1 MWCLPMHSC
10 TLSPLAEETAQAAH
24 DHSDRHLHREPIQP
38 LPMEP
43 MVSDPPPPVSVPPNE
58 SQQGLRSWWSRLAEW
73 NPSLLTV
80 VTLAIATGLRMALTP
95 LWGSGYTF
103 ITYYP
108 AIMFIAVV
116 NGWRHG
122 IVAILVSSALSIGL
136 FLDIQAS
143 ANEQQMALAL
153 FMTASVIIV
162 SLSEAVTRARLRA
175 QAEASLARAQEQRL
189 RLEIEARSK
198 AEETV
203 RASERQMQFVTD
215 HAPVLIAQCG
225 TDGRYRFVNRQYA
238 DLVGRTPE
246 ALIGLHPRDV
256 LSKEDYRQ
264 AAPFMQEALAGR
276 QVKFD
281 QQFLGT
287 ASTGHLLQV
296 TYAPEWDEHGIVTG
310 FIAAIVDIT
319 DRKQAEQARATLA
332 AIVESSEDAIVSK
345 DLNGI
350 ITSWN
355 RGAERL
361 YGYSRQEAV
370 GKSVLLVIPE
380 ERLEEETP
388 ILAQIKRGEAIQQYE
403 TVRRR
408 KDGTL
413 IDIALTV
420 SAIRNDEGR
429 IVGVSKVAHDIT
441 ERKRAE
447 AALRESEERLR
458 LFIEHAPAAIAMFD
472 RQMRYVAVSR
482 RWLAD
487 YALEGEVLG
496 RSHYEIVPDIP
507 DQWRTAYQKGLAGEV
522 MRAEEDRFE
531 RSDGTVYWIRWETR
545 PWRDKAGGIGGIVIF
560 AEDITDGK
568 MAEEALRESEAQHR
582 ATFDNAAVGI
592 AHVGL
597 DGRWLRCND
606 AMCALTGYSRE
617 ELLTKTF
624 TEITHPQ
631 DIEQDW
637 ASIRRLLAGEIETF
651 SMEKRYIRKDGSL
664 IWGNLTVSLLRDVQG
679 SPQHFIS
686 IVQDIQS
693 RKEAQAQL
701 RQFAD
706 NLEQRVEVRTRELAD
721 TQDKLRALTTDL
733 NLTEHRIRKQL
744 ATDLHDYLAQL
755 LVLSRIKLG
764 QAKLEEVP
772 PSARQAMTEVQEV
785 MDRALAYTRTLVAQL
800 SPPILNEF
808 GLLMAL
814 RWLAGQMQRELTV
827 KLEFENDVLPLS
839 EEQSVLLFQSVREL
853 LMNIVKHAG
862 TAEAR
867 ISVTQT
873 GGVLRITVSD
883 RGIGCDAG
891 AAKTKREPGF
901 GLFSIRERMKALGG
915 GFDMQ
920 SVSGQ
925 GTTAILKL
933 PLDQPGARGVASG
946 EEIGAGET
954 IRAAVSDPAAPGL
967 PELPGAAS
975 FLPAPKI
982 RVLLVDDHRM
992 LRQGLRTI
1000 VNGHPGLEVVGE
1012 AGDGLEA
1019 IELTRT
1025 FKPAVVVMDVNMPRC
1040 DGVAATKRITEEFP
1054 GIKIIALS
1062 MHNSPD
1068 IVARMK
1074 QAGAYG
1080 YLTKE
1085 SAGGQLC
1092 RAIVEAALSGPLG
1105 SRGEG
1110 ADVSCGAS

>member
-1 MWCLPMHSC
+1 M
-10 TLSPLAEETAQAAH
+10 A
-24 DHSDRHLHREPIQP
+24 
-38 LPMEP
+38 
-43 MVSDPPPPVSVPPNE
+43 SDPPPSASSSQDE
-58 SQQGLRSWWSRLAEW
+58 IQQGGHSWWARLAEW
-73 NPSLLTV
+73 NPSLLTT
-80 VTLAIATGLRMALTP
+80 VTLAVATGLRMALTP

-108 AIMFIAVV
+108 AIMFIAVA

-122 IVAILVSSALSIGL
+122 VAATLVSSVLTIVL
-136 FLDIQAS
+136 FFDMQAS
-143 ANEQQMALAL
+143 PGEQQTALAL
-153 FMTASVIIV
+153 FITANVIIV

-175 QAEASLARAQEQRL
+175 QAETSLVRAQEQRL
-189 RLEIEARSK
+189 RLEIDARAK

-225 TDGRYRFVNRQYA
+225 TDGRYRFVNQRYA
-238 DLVGRTPE
+238 DLVRRTPE
-246 ALIGLHPRDV
+246 DLIGLHPREV
-256 LSKEDYRQ
+256 LGAEAYQQ
-264 AAPFMQEALAGR
+264 AEPYMREALAGR

-281 QQFLGT
+281 QQFLGA
-287 ASTGHLLQV
+287 ASMGRLLQV
-296 TYAPEWDEHGIVTG
+296 TYAPEWDERGIVTG

-319 DRKQAEQARATLA
+319 ERKQAEQARATLA

-345 DLNGI
+345 DLNGL

-361 YGYSRQEAV
+361 YGYTRQEAV
-370 GKSVLLVIPE
+370 GQSVLLVIPDE
-380 ERLEEETP
+380 QIEEETP
-388 ILAQIKRGEAIQQYE
+388 ILAKIVRGETVQQYE
-403 TVRRR
+403 TIRRR

-487 YALEGEVLG
+487 YGLEGEVLG
-496 RSHYEIVPDIP
+496 RSHYEIFPDIP
-507 DQWRTAYQKGLAGEV
+507 ERWRRAHQEGLAGVV
-522 MRAEEDRFE
+522 MRIEEDRFE
-531 RSDGTVYWIRWETR
+531 RSDGTVYWLRWEVR
-545 PWRDKAGGIGGIVIF
+545 PWRDKAGGIGGIIIF
-560 AEDITDGK
+560 AEDITDSK
-568 MAEEALRESEAQHR
+568 KAEDALRESEAQHR

-606 AMCALTGYSRE
+606 ALCALTGYSRE
-617 ELLTKTF
+617 ELLARTF
-624 TEITHPQ
+624 TEITHPD
-631 DIEQDW
+631 DIEGDW
-637 ASIRRLLAGEIETF
+637 ASVRRLLAGEIETF

-664 IWGNLTVSLLRDVQG
+664 IWGHLTVSLLRDEQG
-679 SPQHFIS
+679 SAHHFIS
-686 IVQDIQS
+686 IIQDIQI

-701 RQFAD
+701 RQLAD
-706 NLEQRVEVRTRELAD
+706 DLEQRVEVRTRELAD
-721 TQDKLRALTTDL
+721 TQDKLRALTTEL

-764 QAKLEEVP
+764 QAKLEEVTP
-772 PSARQAMTEVQEV
+772 AAMEAMTEVQEV

-814 RWLAGQMQRELTV
+814 RWLADQMQRELTV
-827 KLEFENDVLPLS
+827 KLDLESDVLSLS

-862 TAEAR
+862 TTEAK
-867 ISVTQT
+867 ISVTQAD
-873 GGVLRITVSD
+873 GVLRICVSD
-883 RGIGCDAG
+883 RGVGCDVG
-891 AAKTKREPGF
+891 PGEAKLEPGF

-915 GFDMQ
+915 EFDMQ
-920 SVSGQ
+920 SVPGE
-925 GTTAILKL
+925 GTTAILQL
-933 PLDQPGARGVASG
+933 PVVQPGPTADEAVAETGV
-946 EEIGAGET
+946 
-954 IRAAVSDPAAPGL
+954 AAVSHAVVSEPAAPGVPKL
-967 PELPGAAS
+967 PTTAS
-975 FLPAPKI
+975 LLATPKI

-1012 AGDGLEA
+1012 ARDGLEA

-1025 FKPAVVVMDVNMPRC
+1025 LSPAVVVMDVNMPRC
-1040 DGVAATKRITEEFP
+1040 DGVVATKRIKEEYP
-1054 GIKIIALS
+1054 EIKIVALS

-1085 SAGGQLC
+1085 SAGVQLC
-1092 RAIVEAALSGPLG
+1092 RAIVEAALSRPSGA
-1105 SRGEG
+1105 SGEG
-1110 ADVSCGAS
+1110 RDVSCGPS

>member
-1 MWCLPMHSC
+1 MGHSC
-10 TLSPLAEETAQAAH
+10 TLRLLAEYAAH
-24 DHSDRHLHREPIQP
+24 ARVDRHIHREPIHRST
-38 LPMEP
+38 MEP
-43 MVSDPPPPVSVPPNE
+43 MASDPPSSASPPPDE
-58 SQQGLRSWWSRLAEW
+58 IQQGSRSWWSRLAES
-73 NPSLLTV
+73 NPSLLTTA
-80 VTLAIATGLRMALTP
+80 TLALATGLRMALTP

-108 AIMFIAVV
+108 AIMFIAVA

-122 IVAILVSSALSIGL
+122 LVATVVSSALSIGL
-136 FLDIQAS
+136 FLDTQAS
-143 ANEQQMALAL
+143 PSEQQMALAL
-153 FMTASVIIV
+153 FITANVIIV
-162 SLSEAVTRARLRA
+162 SLSEAITRARLRA
-175 QAEASLARAQEQRL
+175 QAETSLVRAQERQL
-189 RLEIEARSK
+189 RQEIEARIK
-198 AEETV
+198 AEQTV
-203 RASERQMQFVTD
+203 RASVRQMEFVTH

-225 TDGRYRFVNRQYA
+225 PEGRYRFVNRQYA
-238 DLVGRTPE
+238 ELIGRTPE
-246 ALIGLHPRDV
+246 DLIGLHPRDV
-256 LSKEDYRQ
+256 LGTEAYRQ
-264 AAPFMQEALAGR
+264 AEPFMQEALAGR

-281 QQFLGT
+281 QQFLRP
-287 ASTGHLLQV
+287 ASVERLLQV
-296 TYAPEWDEHGIVTG
+296 TYAPELDERGSVTG

-319 DRKQAEQARATLA
+319 ERKQAEQARATLA
-332 AIVESSEDAIVSK
+332 AIVESSEDAIVSL

-350 ITSWN
+350 ISSWN

-370 GKSVLLVIPE
+370 GQSVLLIIPE
-380 ERLEEETP
+380 ERLEEEAP
-388 ILAQIKRGEAIQQYE
+388 IPAKITRGETIQQFE

-420 SAIRNDEGR
+420 SAIRNNEGQ

-441 ERKRAE
+441 ERKRSE
-447 AALRESEERLR
+447 AALRESEERLQ

-487 YALEGEVLG
+487 YGLEGELLG
-496 RSHYEIVPDIP
+496 RSHYDVFPDVPDR
-507 DQWRTAYQKGLAGEV
+507 WRTAHQEGLAGGV
-522 MRAEEDRFE
+522 MRVEEDRFE
-531 RSDGTVYWIRWETR
+531 RFDGTVYWVRWEIR
-545 PWRDKAGGIGGIVIF
+545 PWRDKADGIGGIIIF
-560 AEDITDGK
+560 AEDITDSK
-568 MAEEALRESEAQHR
+568 MAEDALRESGAQHR

-597 DGRWLRCND
+597 DGRWLRCNE
-606 AMCALTGYSRE
+606 ALCTLTGYSRE
-617 ELLTKTF
+617 EMLGITF
-624 TEITHPQ
+624 ADITYPE
-631 DIEQDW
+631 DLEADW
-637 ASIRRLLAGEIETF
+637 AAVRRLLAGEIETF

-664 IWGNLTVSLLRDVQG
+664 IWGQLTVSLVRDAQG

-706 NLEQRVEVRTRELAD
+706 DLEQRVEARTRELAD

-764 QAKLEEVP
+764 QAKLEEVSP
-772 PSARQAMTEVQEV
+772 AAMQAMTEVQEV

-814 RWLAGQMQRELTV
+814 RWLADQMQRELTV
-827 KLEFENDVLPLS
+827 QLELENEILPLS

-867 ISVTQT
+867 ISVTQAE
-873 GGVLRITVSD
+873 GVLCITVSD
-883 RGIGCDAG
+883 RGVGCQVAV
-891 AAKTKREPGF
+891 AETKREPGF

-915 GFDMQ
+915 RFDLQ
-920 SVSGQ
+920 TGPGQ
-925 GTTAILKL
+925 GTTAILQL
-933 PLDQPGARGVASG
+933 PLFQ
-946 EEIGAGET
+946 
-954 IRAAVSDPAAPGL
+954 PAATAVESVDEVGIGMALRAVVSESAAGL
-967 PELPGAAS
+967 PELPAAAS
-975 FLPAPKI
+975 LLATPKI

-1000 VNGHPGLEVVGE
+1000 VNGHPRLEVVGE
-1012 AGDGLEA
+1012 AGDGVEG

-1025 FKPAVVVMDVNMPRC
+1025 LKPAVVVMDVNMPRC
-1040 DGVAATKRITEEFP
+1040 DGVVATKRIKEEFP
-1054 GIKIIALS
+1054 DIKIVALS

-1068 IVARMK
+1068 IVARMQ
-1074 QAGAYG
+1074 QAGASG

-1092 RAIVEAALSGPLG
+1092 RAIVEAFLSRPL
-1105 SRGEG
+1105 SSKGEG
-1110 ADVSCGAS
+1110 ADVSCGTS

>member
-1 MWCLPMHSC
+1 M
-10 TLSPLAEETAQAAH
+10 A
-24 DHSDRHLHREPIQP
+24 
-38 LPMEP
+38 
-43 MVSDPPPPVSVPPNE
+43 SDPPPSVSASPDE
-58 SQQGLRSWWSRLAEW
+58 IQQGSRSWWTRLAEW
-73 NPSLLTV
+73 NPSLLTTT
-80 VTLAIATGLRMALTP
+80 TLALATGLRMALTP
-95 LWGSGYTF
+95 LWGSDYTF

-108 AIMFIAVV
+108 AIMFIAVA
-116 NGWRHG
+116 NGWLHG
-122 IVAILVSSALSIGL
+122 IVATLVASALSIIL
-136 FLDIQAS
+136 FLDMYAS
-143 ANEQQMALAL
+143 PSEQQMALAL
-153 FMTASVIIV
+153 FMTANVIIV

-175 QAEASLARAQEQRL
+175 QAETSRARAQEQRL
-189 RLEIEARSK
+189 RQEIEARTK

-225 TDGRYRFVNRQYA
+225 TDGRYQFVNRQYA
-238 DLVGRTPE
+238 ELVGRTPE
-246 ALIGLHPRDV
+246 DLIGLHPRDV
-256 LSKEDYRQ
+256 LSEEDYRQ

-281 QQFLGT
+281 QQFLRA
-287 ASTGHLLQV
+287 ASVERLLQV
-296 TYAPEWDEHGIVTG
+296 TYAPERDGRGIVTG

-345 DLNGI
+345 DLHGI

-370 GKSVLLVIPE
+370 GRSVLPVIPE
-380 ERLEEETP
+380 ERLEEEAP
-388 ILAQIKRGEAIQQYE
+388 ILGQIMRGEAIPQYE

-472 RQMRYVAVSR
+472 RQMRYVEVSR

-487 YALEGEVLG
+487 YGLEGNVLG
-496 RSHYEIVPDIP
+496 RSHYDVFPDIP
-507 DQWRTAYQKGLAGEV
+507 DRWRTAHRQGLAGKV
-522 MRAEEDRFE
+522 MRVEEDRFE
-531 RSDGTVYWIRWETR
+531 RSDGTVYWLRWEIR
-545 PWRDKAGGIGGIVIF
+545 PWRDKSGGIGGIIIF

-568 MAEEALRESEAQHR
+568 MAEDALRESEAQHR

-606 AMCALTGYSRE
+606 ALCTLTGYSRE
-617 ELLTKTF
+617 ELLEKTF
-624 TEITHPQ
+624 ADITYR
-631 DIEQDW
+631 DDLEADW
-637 ASIRRLLAGEIETF
+637 ASVRRLLSGEIETF

-664 IWGNLTVSLLRDVQG
+664 IWVHLTVSLLRDAQG
-679 SPQHFIS
+679 SAQHFIS

-706 NLEQRVEVRTRELAD
+706 DLEQRVEMRTRELAD

-764 QAKLEEVP
+764 QAKLEEVSP
-772 PSARQAMTEVQEV
+772 PAMQAMTEVQEV

-814 RWLAGQMQRELTV
+814 RWLADQMQREITV
-827 KLEFENDVLPLS
+827 RLDLENEALPLS

-853 LMNIVKHAG
+853 LINIVKHAG
-862 TAEAR
+862 ATEAK
-867 ISVTQT
+867 ISVSQAD
-873 GGVLRITVSD
+873 GVLRITVSD
-883 RGIGCDAG
+883 RGVGCHVDPAEI
-891 AAKTKREPGF
+891 RLEPGF

-915 GFDMQ
+915 RFDMR
-920 SVSGQ
+920 SVPGQ
-925 GTTAILKL
+925 GTTVILEL
-933 PLDQPGARGVASG
+933 PLGQPGATAVEAAD
-946 EEIGAGET
+946 EVDAGAT
-954 IRAAVSDPAAPGL
+954 LRAVPSEPEAPGL
-967 PELPGAAS
+967 PEMPGTAS
-975 FLPAPKI
+975 LLSSPKI
-982 RVLLVDDHRM
+982 RVLLVDDHRL

-1000 VNGHPGLEVVGE
+1000 VNGHPRLEVVGE

-1019 IELTRT
+1019 IEMTRIID
-1025 FKPAVVVMDVNMPRC
+1025 PAVIVMDVNMPRC
-1040 DGVAATKRITEEFP
+1040 DGVVATRRIKEEFP
-1054 GIKIIALS
+1054 HIKIVALS

-1074 QAGAYG
+1074 QAGAHG

-1085 SAGGQLC
+1085 SVGGQLC
-1092 RAIVEAALSGPLG
+1092 RAIVEAALSGPVG

-1110 ADVSCGAS
+1110 TDVSGDAS

>member
-1 MWCLPMHSC
+1 M
-10 TLSPLAEETAQAAH
+10 A
-24 DHSDRHLHREPIQP
+24 
-38 LPMEP
+38 
-43 MVSDPPPPVSVPPNE
+43 SDPPSSASPPPDEIHP
-58 SQQGLRSWWSRLAEW
+58 GLRSWWWRLAEW
-73 NPSLLTV
+73 NPWLLTT
-80 VTLAIATGLRMALTP
+80 VTLALATGLRVALTP
-95 LWGSGYTF
+95 LWGSSYTF

-108 AIMFIAVV
+108 AIMFIAVA

-122 IVAILVSSALSIGL
+122 IIATVLSSALSTGL
-136 FLDIQAS
+136 FLEKHAS
-143 ANEQQMALAL
+143 PSEQQIALAL
-153 FMTASVIIV
+153 FITANVIIV

-175 QAEASLARAQEQRL
+175 QAETSLARAQEQRL
-189 RLEIEARSK
+189 RQEIDARTK

-203 RASERQMQFVTD
+203 RASERQMQFVTN

-225 TDGRYRFVNRQYA
+225 TDGRYRFVNQQYA
-238 DLVGRTPE
+238 ELVGRSVE
-246 ALIGLHPRDV
+246 DLIGLHPREV
-256 LSKEDYRQ
+256 LGPEAYGQ
-264 AAPFMQEALAGR
+264 AAPYMQQALAGR

-281 QQFLGT
+281 QQFLG
-287 ASTGHLLQV
+287 AAPMGRLLQV
-296 TYAPEWDEHGIVTG
+296 TYAPEWDERGTVTG

-319 DRKQAEQARATLA
+319 ERKQAEQARATLA

-361 YGYSRQEAV
+361 YGYTRQEAV
-370 GKSVLLVIPE
+370 GQSVQLVIPE
-380 ERLEEETP
+380 ERLEEEGP
-388 ILAQIKRGEAIQQYE
+388 ILAQITRGEAVRQYE

-408 KDGTL
+408 RDGTL

-487 YALEGEVLG
+487 YGLDGNVLG
-496 RSHYEIVPDIP
+496 CSHYEVFADIP
-507 DQWRTAYQKGLAGEV
+507 DRWRRAHQQGLAGEV
-522 MRAEEDRFE
+522 MRVEEDRFE
-531 RSDGTVYWIRWETR
+531 RSDGTVYWLRWEIR
-545 PWRDKAGGIGGIVIF
+545 PWRDKSGGIGGIIIF
-560 AEDITDGK
+560 AEDITSGK
-568 MAEEALRESEAQHR
+568 MAEDALRESEAQHR

-617 ELLTKTF
+617 ELQGKTF
-624 TEITHPQ
+624 TEITYPD

-637 ASIRRLLAGEIETF
+637 AAVRRLLAGEAETF
-651 SMEKRYIRKDGSL
+651 SIEKRYIRKDGSL
-664 IWGNLTVSLLRDVQG
+664 IWGHLTVSLLRDAQG
-679 SPQHFIS
+679 AVQHFIS
-686 IVQDIQS
+686 IVQDIQE

-701 RQFAD
+701 RQLAD
-706 NLEQRVEVRTRELAD
+706 DLEQRVEARTRELAD
-721 TQDKLRALTTDL
+721 SQDKLRALTTEL

-764 QAKLEEVP
+764 QAKLEEVTP
-772 PSARQAMTEVQEV
+772 AAMQAMTEVQEV

-814 RWLAGQMQRELTV
+814 RWLADQMQRELTV
-827 KLEFENDVLPLS
+827 TLDLENEVVSLS

-862 TAEAR
+862 TTEAR
-867 ISVTQT
+867 ISVTQA
-873 GGVLRITVSD
+873 GGVLRICVSD
-883 RGIGCDAG
+883 QGVGCEVDG
-891 AAKTKREPGF
+891 AETRLKPGF

-915 GFDMQ
+915 EFDMQ
-920 SVSGQ
+920 SIPGE
-925 GTTAILKL
+925 GTTAILQL
-933 PLDQPGARGVASG
+933 PVGQPGALAAEAVAESEAGATRRAVVSEPSSPG
-946 EEIGAGET
+946 E
-954 IRAAVSDPAAPGL
+954 AVAT
-967 PELPGAAS
+967 AS
-975 FLPAPKI
+975 ASPKI

-1000 VNGHPGLEVVGE
+1000 VNGHPRLEVVGE
-1012 AGDGLEA
+1012 ARDGLEA
-1019 IELTRT
+1019 IELTRGLN
-1025 FKPAVVVMDVNMPRC
+1025 PAVVVMDVNMPRC
-1040 DGVAATKRITEEFP
+1040 DGVVATTRIMEEHP
-1054 GIKIIALS
+1054 DIKIIALS

-1074 QAGAYG
+1074 QAGACG

-1092 RAIVEAALSGPLG
+1092 RAIVEAALSGPSA

>member
-1 MWCLPMHSC
+1 M
-10 TLSPLAEETAQAAH
+10 A
-24 DHSDRHLHREPIQP
+24 
-38 LPMEP
+38 
-43 MVSDPPPPVSVPPNE
+43 SDPPPLASAPPDEN
-58 SQQGLRSWWSRLAEW
+58 QQGLGSWWSRLAEW
-73 NPSLLTV
+73 NPWLLTA
-80 VTLAIATGLRMALTP
+80 VTLAVATGLRMALTP

-108 AIMFIAVV
+108 AIMFIAVA

-122 IVAILVSSALSIGL
+122 IVATLASAALSIGL
-136 FLDIQAS
+136 FLDLQTS
-143 ANEQQMALAL
+143 PSEQPMALAL
-153 FMTASVIIV
+153 FITANVIIV
-162 SLSEAVTRARLRA
+162 SLSEAVTRARVRA
-175 QAEASLARAQEQRL
+175 QTETSLARAQEQRL
-189 RLEIEARSK
+189 RLEIEARIK

-225 TDGRYRFVNRQYA
+225 ADGRYRFVNRQYA
-238 DLVGRTPE
+238 ELVGQTPE

-256 LSKEDYRQ
+256 LGEEVYRQ
-264 AAPFMQEALAGR
+264 VAPFMREVLAGR

-281 QQFLGT
+281 QQFLGA
-287 ASTGHLLQV
+287 ASTGRLLQV
-296 TYAPEWDEHGIVTG
+296 TYAPERDERGIVTG

-361 YGYSRQEAV
+361 YGYSRKEAV
-370 GKSVLLVIPE
+370 GQSVLLVIPE
-380 ERLEEETP
+380 ERLEEEAP
-388 ILAQIKRGEAIQQYE
+388 ILAQIKRGEAVQQYE

-472 RQMRYVAVSR
+472 RQMRFVAVSR

-487 YALEGEVLG
+487 YGLEGQVLG
-496 RSHYEIVPDIP
+496 RSHYDIFPDIP
-507 DQWRTAYQKGLAGEV
+507 DRWRAAHQQGLAGVV

-531 RSDGTVYWIRWETR
+531 RSDGTVYWIRWEIR
-545 PWRDKAGGIGGIVIF
+545 PWRDKAGGIGGIIIF

-568 MAEEALRESEAQHR
+568 MAEDALRESEAQHR

-624 TEITHPQ
+624 TEITHPE
-631 DIEQDW
+631 DIAQDW
-637 ASIRRLLAGEIETF
+637 ASVRRLLAGEIETF
-651 SMEKRYIRKDGSL
+651 SIEKRYIRKDGSL
-664 IWGNLTVSLLRDVQG
+664 IWGQLTVSLLRDTQG

-701 RQFAD
+701 RQLAD
-706 NLEQRVEVRTRELAD
+706 DLEQRVEARTRELAD

-764 QAKLEEVP
+764 QAKLEEVTP
-772 PSARQAMTEVQEV
+772 AAMEAMTEVQEV

-814 RWLAGQMQRELTV
+814 RWLAEQMQRELAVNLDLAT
-827 KLEFENDVLPLS
+827 DVLPLS

-873 GGVLRITVSD
+873 DGVLRITVSD
-883 RGIGCDAG
+883 RGVGWDVG
-891 AAKTKREPGF
+891 AAETKLEPGF
-901 GLFSIRERMKALGG
+901 GLFSIRERMKALDGA
-915 GFDMQ
+915 FTMQ
-920 SVSGQ
+920 SVPGQ
-925 GTTAILKL
+925 GTTAILEL
-933 PLDQPGARGVASG
+933 PLVQPGAMGVGPQDEIVADAMGDTVASEPTVTG
-946 EEIGAGET
+946 LSEIGA
-954 IRAAVSDPAAPGL
+954 ASLL
-967 PELPGAAS
+967 PT
-975 FLPAPKI
+975 PKI

-1000 VNGHPGLEVVGE
+1000 VNAHPGLEVIGE

-1025 FKPAVVVMDVNMPRC
+1025 LKPAVVVMDVNMPLC
-1040 DGVAATKRITEEFP
+1040 DGVVATKRITDEFSD
-1054 GIKIIALS
+1054 IKIIALS

-1110 ADVSCGAS
+1110 ADVSCSAS

>member
-1 MWCLPMHSC
+1 M
-10 TLSPLAEETAQAAH
+10 A
-24 DHSDRHLHREPIQP
+24 
-38 LPMEP
+38 
-43 MVSDPPPPVSVPPNE
+43 SDPPSSASPPPDE
-58 SQQGLRSWWSRLAEW
+58 IQQGLRSWWWRLAEW
-73 NPSLLTV
+73 NPWLLTT
-80 VTLAIATGLRMALTP
+80 VTLALATGLRMALTP

-122 IVAILVSSALSIGL
+122 IVATVLSSALSIGL
-136 FLDIQAS
+136 FLEIQAS
-143 ANEQQMALAL
+143 PSEQQMALAV
-153 FMTASVIIV
+153 FITANVIIV

-175 QAEASLARAQEQRL
+175 QAETSLARAQEQRL
-189 RLEIEARSK
+189 RQEIDARIK

-203 RASERQMQFVTD
+203 RASERQMQFVTN

-225 TDGRYRFVNRQYA
+225 IDGRYRFVNQQYA
-238 DLVGRTPE
+238 ELVGRSAE
-246 ALIGLHPRDV
+246 DLIGLHPREV
-256 LSKEDYRQ
+256 LGPEAYGQ

-281 QQFLGT
+281 QQFLG
-287 ASTGHLLQV
+287 AAPMGHLLQV
-296 TYAPEWDEHGIVTG
+296 TYAPEWDERGIVTG

-319 DRKQAEQARATLA
+319 ERKQAEQARATLA

-361 YGYSRQEAV
+361 YGYTGEEAV
-370 GKSVLLVIPE
+370 GQSVQLVIPE
-380 ERLEEETP
+380 ERLEEEGP
-388 ILAQIKRGEAIQQYE
+388 ILAQITRGEPVRQYE

-447 AALRESEERLR
+447 ASLRESEERLR

-472 RQMRYVAVSR
+472 RHMRYVAVSR

-487 YALEGEVLG
+487 YGLDGSVLG
-496 RSHYEIVPDIP
+496 RSHYEVFTDIP
-507 DQWRTAYQKGLAGEV
+507 DRWRMAHQQGLAGEV
-522 MRAEEDRFE
+522 MRVEEDRFE
-531 RSDGTVYWIRWETR
+531 RSDGTVYWLRWEIR
-545 PWRDKAGGIGGIVIF
+545 PWRDKSGGIGGIIIF
-560 AEDITDGK
+560 AEDITSGK
-568 MAEEALRESEAQHR
+568 MAEDALRESEAQHR

-606 AMCALTGYSRE
+606 AFCALTGYSRE
-617 ELLTKTF
+617 ELLARTF
-624 TEITHPQ
+624 TEITHPD
-631 DIEQDW
+631 DIERDW
-637 ASIRRLLAGEIETF
+637 AAVRRLLAGETETF
-651 SMEKRYIRKDGSL
+651 SIEKRYIRKDGSL
-664 IWGNLTVSLLRDVQG
+664 IWWHLTVSCLRDTQG
-679 SPQHFIS
+679 AAQHFIY

-693 RKEAQAQL
+693 RKEAQTQL
-701 RQFAD
+701 RQLAD
-706 NLEQRVEVRTRELAD
+706 DLEQRVEARTRELAD
-721 TQDKLRALTTDL
+721 TQDKLRALTTEL

-764 QAKLEEVP
+764 QAKLEEVTP
-772 PSARQAMTEVQEV
+772 AAMQAMTEVQEV

-814 RWLAGQMQRELTV
+814 RWLADQMQRELTV
-827 KLEFENDVLPLS
+827 TLDLENAVLSLS
-839 EEQSVLLFQSVREL
+839 EEQSILLFQSVREL

-862 TAEAR
+862 TTEAK
-867 ISVTQT
+867 ISLTQA
-873 GGVLRITVSD
+873 GGVLRICVSD
-883 RGIGCDAG
+883 QGVGCEVDSAE
-891 AAKTKREPGF
+891 TRLEPGF

-915 GFDMQ
+915 EFDMQ
-920 SVSGQ
+920 SIPGE
-925 GTTAILKL
+925 GTTAILQL
-933 PLDQPGARGVASG
+933 PVEQPGALAAEAVAESEAGSTLRAVLSEPSSPGVP
-946 EEIGAGET
+946 
-954 IRAAVSDPAAPGL
+954 V
-967 PELPGAAS
+967 
-975 FLPAPKI
+975 LPASASPKI

-1000 VNGHPGLEVVGE
+1000 VNGHPRLEVVGE
-1012 AGDGLEA
+1012 ARDGLEA
-1019 IELTRT
+1019 IELTRALN
-1025 FKPAVVVMDVNMPRC
+1025 PAVVVMDVNMPRC
-1040 DGVAATKRITEEFP
+1040 DGVVATTRITEEHP
-1054 GIKIIALS
+1054 DIKIIALS

-1074 QAGAYG
+1074 QAGAIG

-1092 RAIVEAALSGPLG
+1092 RAIMEVALSGPSS
-1105 SRGEG
+1105 SRGDG
-1110 ADVSCGAS
+1110 ADVGCGAS

>member
-1 MWCLPMHSC
+1 
-10 TLSPLAEETAQAAH
+10 
-24 DHSDRHLHREPIQP
+24 
-38 LPMEP
+38 
-43 MVSDPPPPVSVPPNE
+43 
-58 SQQGLRSWWSRLAEW
+58 
-73 NPSLLTV
+73 
-80 VTLAIATGLRMALTP
+80 MALTP

-108 AIMFIAVV
+108 AIMFIAVA

-122 IVAILVSSALSIGL
+122 IVATLVSSTLSIGL
-136 FLDIQAS
+136 FLDMQGS
-143 ANEQQMALAL
+143 PGEQQMALAL
-153 FMTASVIIV
+153 FITANVIIV
-162 SLSEAVTRARLRA
+162 SLSEGVTRARLRA
-175 QAEASLARAQEQRL
+175 QQETSLARAQEQRL
-189 RLEIEARSK
+189 RQEIEARTK
-198 AEETV
+198 AEDTV

-225 TDGRYRFVNRQYA
+225 SDGRYRFVNRQYA
-238 DLVGRTPE
+238 ELVGRTPE
-246 ALIGLHPRDV
+246 DLIGLHPRDV
-256 LSKEDYRQ
+256 LGADAYRQ

-281 QQFLGT
+281 QQFLGA
-287 ASTGHLLQV
+287 ASVGRLLQV
-296 TYAPEWDEHGIVTG
+296 TYAPEWDERGIVTG

-319 DRKQAEQARATLA
+319 ERKQAEQARATLA

-345 DLNGI
+345 DLNGT

-370 GKSVLLVIPE
+370 GQSVLLIIPE
-380 ERLEEETP
+380 ERLEEEAP
-388 ILAQIKRGEAIQQYE
+388 ILNQIKRGEAVQQYE

-413 IDIALTV
+413 IDVALTV

-487 YALEGEVLG
+487 YKLEGTVLG
-496 RSHYEIVPDIP
+496 RSHYEVFSDIP
-507 DQWRTAYQKGLAGEV
+507 DRWRKAHQEGLAGMV
-522 MRAEEDRFE
+522 MRVEEDRFE
-531 RSDGTVYWIRWETR
+531 RSDGTLYWLRWEIR
-545 PWRDKAGGIGGIVIF
+545 PWRDKAGGIGGIIIF
-560 AEDITDGK
+560 AEDITDSK
-568 MAEEALRESEAQHR
+568 MAEDALRESEAQHR

-606 AMCALTGYSRE
+606 AMCALAGYPRD
-617 ELLTKTF
+617 ELVTKTF
-624 TEITHPQ
+624 TEITHPD

-637 ASIRRLLAGEIETF
+637 ASVRRLLAGEIGTF
-651 SMEKRYIRKDGSL
+651 SMEKRYIRKNGSI
-664 IWGNLTVSLLRDVQG
+664 IWAHLTVSLLRDAQG
-679 SPQHFIS
+679 SAQHFIS
-686 IVQDIQS
+686 IVQNIQS

-701 RQFAD
+701 RQLAD
-706 NLEQRVEVRTRELAD
+706 DLEQRVEARTRELAD

-764 QAKLEEVP
+764 QAKLEEVSP
-772 PSARQAMTEVQEV
+772 AAMQAMTEVQEV

-814 RWLAGQMQRELTV
+814 RWLADQMQRELTV
-827 KLEFENDVLPLS
+827 QLELENDVLPLT

-873 GGVLRITVSD
+873 EGVLCITVSD
-883 RGIGCDAG
+883 RGVGCDVAV
-891 AAKTKREPGF
+891 AETKLEPGF

-915 GFDMQ
+915 RFDLQ
-920 SVSGQ
+920 SGPGQ
-925 GTTAILKL
+925 GTTAILQL
-933 PLDQPGARGVASG
+933 PLVQPAATAMESVDEGGVGMALRGV
-946 EEIGAGET
+946 
-954 IRAAVSDPAAPGL
+954 VSEPSSGL
-967 PELPGAAS
+967 PELPEAAS
-975 FLPAPKI
+975 LHATPKI

-1000 VNGHPGLEVVGE
+1000 VNSHPRLEVVGE
-1012 AGDGLEA
+1012 AGDGLEG

-1025 FKPAVVVMDVNMPRC
+1025 LKPAVVVMDVNMPRC
-1040 DGVAATKRITEEFP
+1040 DGVVATKRIKEEFP
-1054 GIKIIALS
+1054 DIKIVALS

-1068 IVARMK
+1068 IVARMQ
-1074 QAGAYG
+1074 QAGACG

-1092 RAIVEAALSGPLG
+1092 RAIVEAFLSRPLS

>member
-1 MWCLPMHSC
+1 M
-10 TLSPLAEETAQAAH
+10 A
-24 DHSDRHLHREPIQP
+24 
-38 LPMEP
+38 
-43 MVSDPPPPVSVPPNE
+43 SDPPSSASPPPDE
-58 SQQGLRSWWSRLAEW
+58 IHQGLRSWWSRLAEW
-73 NPSLLTV
+73 NPWLLTT
-80 VTLAIATGLRMALTP
+80 VTLALATGLRVALTP
-95 LWGSGYTF
+95 VWGSGYTF

-108 AIMFIAVV
+108 AIMFIAVA

-122 IVAILVSSALSIGL
+122 IIATVLSSALSIGL
-136 FLDIQAS
+136 FLEIHAS
-143 ANEQQMALAL
+143 PSEQQIALAL
-153 FMTASVIIV
+153 FITANVIIV

-175 QAEASLARAQEQRL
+175 QAETSLARAQEQRL
-189 RLEIEARSK
+189 RQEIDARTK

-203 RASERQMQFVTD
+203 RASERQMQFVTN

-225 TDGRYRFVNRQYA
+225 TDGRYRFVNQQYA
-238 DLVGRTPE
+238 ELVGRSAE
-246 ALIGLHPRDV
+246 DLIGLHPREV
-256 LSKEDYRQ
+256 LGPEAYGQ
-264 AAPFMQEALAGR
+264 AAPYMQQALAGR

-281 QQFLGT
+281 QQFLG
-287 ASTGHLLQV
+287 AAPMSRLLQV
-296 TYAPEWDEHGIVTG
+296 TYAPEWDERGIVTG

-319 DRKQAEQARATLA
+319 ERKQAEQARATLA

-361 YGYSRQEAV
+361 YGYTREEAV
-370 GKSVLLVIPE
+370 GQSVQLVIPE
-380 ERLEEETP
+380 ERWEEEGP
-388 ILAQIKRGEAIQQYE
+388 ILAQITRGEAVRQYE

-408 KDGTL
+408 RDGTL

-487 YALEGEVLG
+487 YGLDGHVLG
-496 RSHYEIVPDIP
+496 RSHYEVFADIP
-507 DQWRTAYQKGLAGEV
+507 DRWRMAHQQGLAGEV
-522 MRAEEDRFE
+522 IRVEEDRFE
-531 RSDGTVYWIRWETR
+531 RSDGTVYWLRWEIR
-545 PWRDKAGGIGGIVIF
+545 PWRNKSGGIGGIIIF
-560 AEDITDGK
+560 AEDITSGK
-568 MAEEALRESEAQHR
+568 MAEDALRESEAQHR

-606 AMCALTGYSRE
+606 AMCALTGYSRD
-617 ELLTKTF
+617 ELQGKTF
-624 TEITHPQ
+624 TEITHPD

-637 ASIRRLLAGEIETF
+637 AAVRRLLAGEAETF
-651 SMEKRYIRKDGSL
+651 SIEKRYIRKDGSL
-664 IWGNLTVSLLRDVQG
+664 IWGHLTVSLLRDAQG
-679 SPQHFIS
+679 TAQHFIS
-686 IVQDIQS
+686 IVQDIQG

-701 RQFAD
+701 RQLAD
-706 NLEQRVEVRTRELAD
+706 DLEQRVEARTRELAD
-721 TQDKLRALTTDL
+721 SQDKLRALTTEL

-764 QAKLEEVP
+764 QAKLEEVTP
-772 PSARQAMTEVQEV
+772 AAMQAMTEVQEV

-814 RWLAGQMQRELTV
+814 RWLADQMQRELTV
-827 KLEFENDVLPLS
+827 TLDLENEVVSLS

-862 TAEAR
+862 TTEAR
-867 ISVTQT
+867 ISVTQA
-873 GGVLRITVSD
+873 GGVLRICVSD
-883 RGIGCDAG
+883 QGVGCEVDG
-891 AAKTKREPGF
+891 TETRLKPGF

-915 GFDMQ
+915 EFDMQ
-920 SVSGQ
+920 SIPGE
-925 GTTAILKL
+925 GTTAILQL
-933 PLDQPGARGVASG
+933 PVEQPGALAAEAVAESEGGATRRAVASEPSSSG
-946 EEIGAGET
+946 GPVA
-954 IRAAVSDPAAPGL
+954 PAS
-967 PELPGAAS
+967 AS
-975 FLPAPKI
+975 PKI

-1000 VNGHPGLEVVGE
+1000 VNGHPRLEVVGE
-1012 AGDGLEA
+1012 ARDGLEA
-1019 IELTRT
+1019 IELTRGLN
-1025 FKPAVVVMDVNMPRC
+1025 PAVVVMDVNMPRC
-1040 DGVAATKRITEEFP
+1040 DGVVATTRIMEEHP
-1054 GIKIIALS
+1054 DIKIIALS

-1092 RAIVEAALSGPLG
+1092 RAIVEAALSGPSA

>member
-1 MWCLPMHSC
+1 M
-10 TLSPLAEETAQAAH
+10 A
-24 DHSDRHLHREPIQP
+24 
-38 LPMEP
+38 
-43 MVSDPPPPVSVPPNE
+43 SDPSPSATAPSDE
-58 SQQGLRSWWSRLAEW
+58 TKQGMNSWWARFAEW
-73 NPSLLTV
+73 NPSLLTT
-80 VTLAIATGLRMALTP
+80 VTLALATGLRMALTP

-103 ITYYP
+103 ITFYP
-108 AIMFIAVV
+108 AIMFIAVA

-122 IVAILVSSALSIGL
+122 IVATLVSSAISILL
-136 FLDIQAS
+136 FLDIHTS
-143 ANEQQMALAL
+143 PSEQQMALAL
-153 FMTASVIIV
+153 FITSSVIIV
-162 SLSEAVTRARLRA
+162 SLTEAVTRARLHA
-175 QAEASLARAQEQRL
+175 LAETSVAKAQEQLL
-189 RLEIEARSK
+189 RQEIDARIK
-198 AEETV
+198 AEESV

-238 DLVGRTPE
+238 QLFGRTPE
-246 ALIGLHPRDV
+246 ELIGLHPREV
-256 LSKEDYRQ
+256 LGDMNYRQ
-264 AAPFMQEALAGR
+264 AEPFMQDALAGR

-281 QQFLGT
+281 LHFQGT
-287 ASTGHLLQV
+287 APAGRLLQA
-296 TYAPEWDEHGIVTG
+296 TYAPERDERGTVTG
-310 FIAAIVDIT
+310 YVAAIVDIT
-319 DRKQAEQARATLA
+319 DRRQAEQARAILA

-361 YGYSRQEAV
+361 YGYSQEEAV
-370 GKSVLLVIPE
+370 GQSILMVIPE
-380 ERLEEETP
+380 ERVEEETP
-388 ILAQIKRGEAIQQYE
+388 LLDQITRGEAVQQYE

-429 IVGVSKVAHDIT
+429 IIGVSKVAHDIT

-487 YALEGEVLG
+487 YGLGRDVLG
-496 RSHYEIVPDIP
+496 RSHYEVFPDVPER
-507 DQWRTAYQKGLAGEV
+507 WRTVHQQGLAGMV
-522 MRAEEDRFE
+522 TRAEEDRFE
-531 RSDGTVYWIRWETR
+531 RSDGTVYWIRWEVR
-545 PWRDKAGGIGGIVIF
+545 PWRDKSGGIGGIIIF
-560 AEDITDGK
+560 AEDITDSK
-568 MAEEALRESEAQHR
+568 MADNALRESEAQHR

-606 AMCALTGYSRE
+606 ALCALTGYSRE

-624 TEITHPQ
+624 TEITHP
-631 DIEQDW
+631 DDVGADW
-637 ASIRRLLAGEIETF
+637 SAVRRLLAGEIGTY
-651 SMEKRYIRKDGSL
+651 SLEKRYIRKDGSPL
-664 IWGNLTVSLLRDVQG
+664 WGYLTVSLLRDEQG
-679 SPQHFIS
+679 LPQQFIS
-686 IVQDIQS
+686 IIQDIQS
-693 RKEAQAQL
+693 RKEAQEQL

-706 NLEQRVEVRTRELAD
+706 DLERRVEARTKELAD
-721 TQDKLRALTTDL
+721 SQDRLRALTTDL
-733 NLTEHRIRKQL
+733 NLAEHRIRKQL

-764 QAKLEEVP
+764 QAKLEEVTP
-772 PSARQAMTEVQEV
+772 AAMEAMTEVQDV

-814 RWLAGQMQRELTV
+814 KWLADQMQRELTV
-827 KLEFENDVLPLS
+827 KLDLADEVLPLS
-839 EEQSVLLFQSVREL
+839 EQQSVLLFQSVREL

-862 TAEAR
+862 TAEAS
-867 ISVTQT
+867 IAVAQA

-883 RGIGCDAG
+883 HGVGYDVG
-891 AAKTKREPGF
+891 AAEATIEPGF
-901 GLFSIRERMKALGG
+901 GLLSIRERMKALGG
-915 GFDMQ
+915 RFDMR
-920 SVSGQ
+920 SFPGQ
-925 GTTAILKL
+925 GTTAMLEL
-933 PLDQPGARGVASG
+933 PLAPSGATAVEPSEEVAGGAEGLAARPETEVPGVPEMPGTT
-946 EEIGAGET
+946 AGLH
-954 IRAAVSDPAAPGL
+954 PP
-967 PELPGAAS
+967 
-975 FLPAPKI
+975 PKI

-1000 VNGHPGLEVVGE
+1000 VNAHPRLEVIGE

-1019 IELTRT
+1019 VELTRT
-1025 FKPAVVVMDVNMPRC
+1025 LKPAVVVMDVNMPRC
-1040 DGVAATKRITEEFP
+1040 DGVAATKRIKEECP
-1054 GIKIIALS
+1054 DIKIIALS

-1074 QAGAYG
+1074 QAGACG

-1092 RAIVEAALSGPLG
+1092 RAIVEATLTGPSVAG
-1105 SRGEG
+1105 G
-1110 ADVSCGAS
+1110 

>member
-1 MWCLPMHSC
+1 M
-10 TLSPLAEETAQAAH
+10 A
-24 DHSDRHLHREPIQP
+24 
-38 LPMEP
+38 
-43 MVSDPPPPVSVPPNE
+43 SDPPPSATAPQNEIPPG
-58 SQQGLRSWWSRLAEW
+58 SHSWWLRLADW
-73 NPSLLTV
+73 NPFLLTAAA
-80 VTLAIATGLRMALTP
+80 LALATGLRMALTP

-108 AIMFIAVV
+108 AIMLIAVV

-122 IVAILVSSALSIGL
+122 IVATLISAALTIGL
-136 FLDIQAS
+136 FLEMQAS
-143 ANEQQMALAL
+143 PNEQHMALAL
-153 FMTASVIIV
+153 FITANVIIV

-175 QAEASLARAQEQRL
+175 QAETSLAKAQEQRL
-189 RLEIEARSK
+189 REEIEARIK
-198 AEETV
+198 AEETL
-203 RASERQMQFVTD
+203 RASERQMQFVTN

-225 TDGRYRFVNRQYA
+225 IDGRYRFVNQQYA
-238 DLVGRTPE
+238 EFVGRRPE
-246 ALIGLHPRDV
+246 ELIGLHPREV
-256 LSKEDYRQ
+256 LGPEAYRQ
-264 AAPFMQEALAGR
+264 AAPFIDEALAGR

-281 QQFLGT
+281 QQFLG
-287 ASTGHLLQV
+287 AAAMGRLLQV
-296 TYAPEWDEHGIVTG
+296 THAPEWDERGLVTG

-319 DRKQAEQARATLA
+319 ERKQAEQARATLA

-361 YGYSRQEAV
+361 YGYTRQEAV
-370 GKSVLLVIPE
+370 GRSVLLVIPE
-380 ERLEEETP
+380 ERLEEEGP
-388 ILAQIKRGEAIQQYE
+388 ILTQITRGEAVRQYE

-408 KDGTL
+408 RDGTL

-487 YALEGEVLG
+487 YDLGEDMLG
-496 RSHYEIVPDIP
+496 SSHYDVFPDIP
-507 DQWRTAYQKGLAGEV
+507 ERWRTAYQQGLAGVV
-522 MRAEEDRFE
+522 MRIEEDRFE
-531 RSDGTVYWIRWETR
+531 RSDGTVYWLRWEIR
-545 PWRDKAGGIGGIVIF
+545 PWRDKSGGIGGIIVF
-560 AEDITDGK
+560 AEDITSGK
-568 MAEEALRESEAQHR
+568 LAEDALRESEAQHR

-606 AMCALTGYSRE
+606 ALCALMGYSRE
-617 ELLTKTF
+617 ELQGKTF
-624 TEITHPQ
+624 SEVTHPD
-631 DIEQDW
+631 DIEQGW
-637 ASIRRLLAGEIETF
+637 AVVRRLLAGELETF
-651 SMEKRYIRKDGSL
+651 SLEKRYIRKDGSL
-664 IWGNLTVSLLRDVQG
+664 IWGHLTVSLLRDAQG
-679 SPQHFIS
+679 AAQHFIS

-701 RQFAD
+701 RQLAD
-706 NLEQRVEVRTRELAD
+706 DLEQRVEARTRELAD
-721 TQDKLRALTTDL
+721 TQDKLRALTTEL

-764 QAKLEEVP
+764 QAKLEEVTP
-772 PSARQAMTEVQEV
+772 AAMQAMTEVQEV

-814 RWLAGQMQRELTV
+814 RWLADQMQRELTV
-827 KLEFENDVLPLS
+827 TLDLESEALALS

-862 TAEAR
+862 TTEAK
-867 ISVTQT
+867 IAVTQA
-873 GGVLRITVSD
+873 GGVLRICVSD
-883 RGIGCDAG
+883 RGVGCEMDG
-891 AAKTKREPGF
+891 AETQLEPRF

-915 GFDMQ
+915 AFDLQ
-920 SVSGQ
+920 SIPGE
-925 GTTAILKL
+925 GTTAILQL
-933 PLDQPGARGVASG
+933 PVVQPGS
-946 EEIGAGET
+946 
-954 IRAAVSDPAAPGL
+954 AAVEAVDEGGDGTTLHAVVSEPAS
-967 PELPGAAS
+967 PEGPDVSATVS
-975 FLPAPKI
+975 PKI

-1012 AGDGLEA
+1012 ARDGLEA
-1019 IELTRT
+1019 IELTRALT
-1025 FKPAVVVMDVNMPRC
+1025 PAVVVMDVNMPRC
-1040 DGVAATKRITEEFP
+1040 DGVVATRRITEEHP
-1054 GIKIIALS
+1054 DIKVVALS

-1074 QAGAYG
+1074 QAGAHG

-1092 RAIVEAALSGPLG
+1092 RAIVEAALSGPSG
-1105 SRGEG
+1105 SKGEG
-1110 ADVSCGAS
+1110 ADVSCDAS